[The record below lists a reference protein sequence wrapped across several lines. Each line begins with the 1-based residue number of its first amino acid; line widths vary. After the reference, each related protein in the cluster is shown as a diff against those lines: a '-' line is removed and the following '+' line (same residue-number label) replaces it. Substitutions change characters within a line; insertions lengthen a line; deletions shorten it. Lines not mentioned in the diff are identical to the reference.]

1 MEWVGDGSVLSF
13 TSAFM
18 TRSAFLQNFI
28 VCHIDYEKFDN
39 QYSQLQVSETPYWLA
54 LVGERDKAQELF
66 ARLRAGTE
74 FKTEGEATLN
84 LAELDAEDKQYGLL
98 RLLADADF
106 VEPLALILCM
116 NLATESACQLVF
128 AALNTPNEYF
138 KYETLLRDLSDQIPR
153 AVVLWV
159 PIVATLL
166 MPLVVRFVGRRYI
179 YFGTL
184 VISYGLLVGYML
196 SKNQENVRPWMEYS
210 CFLALHLGG
219 RQVALILPTEV
230 STTAR
235 QGCSLTNR

>member
-1 MEWVGDGSVLSF
+1 
-13 TSAFM
+13 M